1 MDPLAERFRRERER
15 LGISIRELA
24 LETKIREPYID
35 ALERG
40 RYDVLP
46 AVYVRSF
53 IRTIGTSLQIP
64 ADEIKSLMD
73 ATFDDEGSTSGR
85 LPASSLS
92 NRNENH
98 RSRSL
103 MQPSERQR
111 QLLHP
116 WTW

>member
-73 ATFDDEGSTSGR
+73 ATFDDEAAHLADFQPTSR
-85 LPASSLS
+85 SSRS
-92 NRNENH
+92 ENH
-98 RSRSL
+98 RSRSP
-103 MQPSERQR
+103 MQRSERQR
-111 QLLHP
+111 QSLHP